1 MNRLEAAT
9 IRVNEI
15 MNTLFEAGF
24 NINEPMNIDY
34 LELPW
39 NFMYDSGAS
48 RLVIWDMGYLDY
60 VIKLPIRPEYERYC
74 IHEVELYHKAVE
86 AGVEAQFGWCEK
98 IGDYDGVPV
107 YAMEYLD
114 CDYDEISDATYTWG
128 YEKYCSEQKIDS
140 SLESSRKQYNSH
152 YWDTYE
158 DSSLLLDW
166 FEDHLI
172 KPVAAAFDR
181 FINECEISDIHPG
194 NIGYRDTEIVLCD
207 YAGWDWQETKWI
219 TNICV

>member
-1 MNRLEAAT
+1 MDRLEAAT
-9 IRVNEI
+9 LRANEI

-86 AGVEAQFGWCEK
+86 AGVEAQFGWCEE
-98 IGDYDGVPV
+98 IGDYDGITV

-114 CDYDEISDATYTWG
+114 CDYDGISDATYTWG

-207 YAGWDWQETKWI
+207 YAGWDW
-219 TNICV
+219 